1 MKNLLTLLLF
11 IAFAGS
17 AFAQN
22 VVEQSVSTN
31 GSPFANHFK
40 HFSWLYIT
48 AFVVL
53 IGFFVAGYLFGW
65 DKKLFKSKTSTDDN
79 HMFI

>member
-11 IAFAGS
+11 LSASAG

-22 VVEQSVSTN
+22 VTQQSVAPK
-31 GSPFANHFK
+31 GSPFITHLMD
-40 HFSWLYIT
+40 FSWVYIT

-53 IGFFVAGYLFGW
+53 VGFFVMAYLLGW
-65 DKKLFKSKTSTDDN
+65 DKKLFKSKAGDDN

>member
-11 IAFAGS
+11 LSASAG

-22 VVEQSVSTN
+22 MTQQSVASK
-31 GSPFANHFK
+31 GSPFITHLMD
-40 HFSWLYIT
+40 FSWVYIT

-53 IGFFVAGYLFGW
+53 VGFFVMAYLLGW
-65 DKKLFKSKTSTDDN
+65 DKKLFKGKAGDDN

>member
-1 MKNLLTLLLF
+1 MKTLLTLLLF
-11 IAFAGS
+11 LSASAG

-22 VVEQSVSTN
+22 VTQQSVAPK
-31 GSPFANHFK
+31 GSPFIAHLMN
-40 HFSWLYIT
+40 FSWVYIT

-53 IGFFVAGYLFGW
+53 VGFFVMAYLLGW
-65 DKKLFKSKTSTDDN
+65 DKKLFKGKAGDDN